1 MKINKNILTSTLSVI
16 LTFSVIMGTLL
27 FAYKYTTSH
36 SINNNNSSRNGNGTM
51 SQHGFQKNDGSRPEG
66 GSSNGDFKKPEN

>member
-1 MKINKNILTSTLSVI
+1 MKISKNILTSTLAVMLTLSVMI
-16 LTFSVIMGTLL
+16 GTLL

-36 SINNNNSSRNGNGTM
+36 AVNNNSSRKGNGTM
-51 SQHGFQKNDGSRPEG
+51 SHHGFQKNDGNKPEG